1 VSTAILYN
9 PVAGRGKAKSTV
21 AAVMDEASRHFQGV
35 ELLATERAG
44 DGVRLGGLCAERGF
58 SVVIVVGGDGT
69 VHEAANGL
77 LSSGAGRLPA
87 LTVVPEGTGND
98 FAKLVGTHG
107 LGPREAVR
115 RLAKGERA
123 QFDVAEAWG
132 EFFVNT
138 LGIGL
143 DAEVAQH
150 LRQVKHLRGT
160 LAYGSALL
168 RALGTHQD
176 AELEITVGTERFTG
190 RWLMVAVGIG
200 AVEGGGFHLM
210 PGARPDD
217 GLLDICAIRP
227 VSTARLLALVPMV
240 MLGKHRRFPEV
251 WMGRADRI
259 QMKGTAPLAIH
270 SDGELRS
277 PGSTELAITL
287 HAGRLPVLK
296 AR

>member
-1 VSTAILYN
+1 MTTAILYN
-9 PVAGRGKAKSTV
+9 PVAGRGKAKATV
-21 AAVMDEASRHFQGV
+21 AAVVDEATRHFPGV
-35 ELLATERAG
+35 ELFATERAG
-44 DGVRLGGLCAERGF
+44 DGVRLGRLCAERGF

-77 LSSGAGRLPA
+77 LASGAPHPPA
-87 LTVVPEGTGND
+87 LTAIPEGTGND
-98 FAKLVGTHG
+98 FAKLVGTYG
-107 LGPREAVR
+107 FGPREAVR
-115 RLAKGERA
+115 RLAKGDRL

-143 DAEVAQH
+143 DAEVARH
-150 LRQVKHLRGT
+150 LKQVKHLRGT

-176 AELEITVGTERFTG
+176 VELEIRVGADKFTG
-190 RWLMVAVGIG
+190 EWLMVAVGIG
-200 AVEGGGFHLM
+200 AVEGGGFRLM
-210 PGARPDD
+210 PAARPDD

-240 MLGKHRRFPEV
+240 MLGKHGRFSEV

-277 PGSTELAITL
+277 PGATELTVTI
-287 HAGRLPVLK
+287 HPGRLPVIK
-296 AR
+296 VR